1 MNDFVCS
8 FCNHAF
14 HLNYSTYHEQNIRFE
29 FGYQENDTE
38 YSLKVRLYNCPH
50 CGKISSFID
59 YTGES
64 LPEKTIPIY
73 PISSAK
79 QYPEYIPEAI
89 RNDYEEA
96 CAISSLSPKASA
108 TLARRCLQGMIRD
121 YWNIS
126 GKNNLFEEINAI
138 EDMISPSAKAALDG
152 LRKVGNIG
160 AHMEKDINL
169 IIDIDQGEAEKLLR
183 LIEFLVKEWYIN
195 RYESE
200 QLLKD
205 VINISADKDSQR

>member
-1 MNDFVCS
+1 
-8 FCNHAF
+8 
-14 HLNYSTYHEQNIRFE
+14 
-29 FGYQENDTE
+29 
-38 YSLKVRLYNCPH
+38 
-50 CGKISSFID
+50 
-59 YTGES
+59 
-64 LPEKTIPIY
+64 
-73 PISSAK
+73 
-79 QYPEYIPEAI
+79 
-89 RNDYEEA
+89 
-96 CAISSLSPKASA
+96 
-108 TLARRCLQGMIRD
+108 MIRD